1 MKIDKI
7 DYKILKVLQNN
18 AKITN
23 SRLSKLIGLSQ
34 APTLER
40 VKKLEN
46 YGIID
51 GYHAK
56 LNLFKI
62 GLGVSTF
69 VQVNLKGHNKKNI
82 NIFLDQIMKIDN
94 VIECH
99 HITGTGDFILK
110 IVAKDIGSYQELM
123 IDKISEI
130 DVTHSLKSMVIL
142 STLKDSNTMP
152 LNNKL

>member
-1 MKIDKI
+1 
-7 DYKILKVLQNN
+7 
-18 AKITN
+18 
-23 SRLSKLIGLSQ
+23 
-34 APTLER
+34 
-40 VKKLEN
+40 
-46 YGIID
+46 
-51 GYHAK
+51 
-56 LNLFKI
+56 
-62 GLGVSTF
+62 
-69 VQVNLKGHNKKNI
+69 
-82 NIFLDQIMKIDN
+82 MKIDN